1 MSVQCSLSQTCTR
14 VCTMQNALAPA
25 RGSQDARRGRRRNE
39 GSGASQRRAGD
50 ARAPQ
55 CLGYRA
61 GQRCLRVV
69 IRVRRR
75 FIPSPRGSWTSL
87 LRSLDAVVPS
97 TRSQMPRVPPGR
109 ATERDLHLP
118 SKTTISRRGGAAQPW
133 TGVSREFYPERLVC
147 TIREPVQKFCLGDS
161 NAALSLGAFH
171 KKDEGAS
178 IYVGTFVTPSEARA
192 TRAQVVVVKNIQ
204 CEHTARVRAPPW
216 PVTPHH
222 PRLWGRGD
230 VCRRPTARGCGST
243 SSGRG
248 HQPTVAGKIPLLPAA
263 PLVLPATH
271 TTLLR
276 WLVLQRGS

>member
-1 MSVQCSLSQTCTR
+1 
-14 VCTMQNALAPA
+14 
-25 RGSQDARRGRRRNE
+25 
-39 GSGASQRRAGD
+39 
-50 ARAPQ
+50 
-55 CLGYRA
+55 
-61 GQRCLRVV
+61 
-69 IRVRRR
+69 
-75 FIPSPRGSWTSL
+75 
-87 LRSLDAVVPS
+87 
-97 TRSQMPRVPPGR
+97 MPRVPPGR